1 MLFRMGKR
9 VAATRFAA
17 LIATICCL
25 SACGVVGAGPDAS
38 TSAATSSSTGTSSG
52 TGTGTSSGT
61 GTGTSSSTGTGSSSG
76 TGTGASSG
84 TGTGTSSGTGTGS
97 SSSTGTATLAWTAPT
112 HNTNGTP
119 LTDLAGYTILYG
131 TDANNLTNTI
141 NVPSPSTT
149 TYEISNLSHGTY
161 YFEIVAYASGD
172 VESPPSNVGSIT
184 I

>member
-1 MLFRMGKR
+1 MLFRVGQR

-17 LIATICCL
+17 LIATLCCL

-38 TSAATSSSTGTSSG
+38 TSAATSSPAD
-52 TGTGTSSGT
+52 TSSGT
-61 GTGTSSSTGTGSSSG
+61 GTGTSSSTGT
-76 TGTGASSG
+76 
-84 TGTGTSSGTGTGS
+84 
-97 SSSTGTATLAWTAPT
+97 ATLAWTAPT
-112 HNTNGTP
+112 RNTNGTP

-131 TDANNLTNTI
+131 TDADSMTNTI

-161 YFEIVAYASGD
+161 YFEIVAYASGG